1 MNFSHAAAT
10 RLLISERGGPGEGL
24 RPGAAGPGLHLRRWQ
39 GAGAAGRGRA
49 GSSLTRGPVARWLRP
64 GGRCTSSSASRN
76 GRAPALLQARG
87 TIVPRGGAA
96 LRPPEAAL
104 PGGAAVPV
112 PPQQA
117 PRLGHGDARYKAA
130 AGRGRPAL
138 TAPSAYRRAA
148 AAGRCQWRGRAA
160 SRPAP
165 PPPGGRR
172 RLAAGGAA
180 EGGGAGAVPVPAAP
194 GALGDTWRSRRHLEL
209 RRPEVC
215 AGAGQPRRA
224 AGDGQPAGPALPA
237 GLPRPPH
244 SPAGHGRPQ
253 PRAGALTT
261 EPRSRAGLA
270 SIKVGIGNR
279 LMDCI
284 PCAFVP
290 ALWGQGCYRS
300 KLVSQGVQVLVSPPC
315 RGSGHGWPTA
325 TESTPPWRSSSCAAS
340 SCTSSPRARCFVLPS
355 KSCRSH
361 AGDVFGVLGNPCL
374 APANHPQSKFSTSG
388 DDKPALHVGPSSSKH
403 QALSNGK
410 FG

>member
-112 PPQQA
+112 PPQQV

-194 GALGDTWRSRRHLEL
+194 GALGDTWSSGGRR
-209 RRPEVC
+209 C
-215 AGAGQPRRA
+215 ARVPGSPGGPRETGSQQGRHSPRGCPGRLTA
-224 AGDGQPAGPALPA
+224 LQGTAGP
-237 GLPRPPH
+237 
-244 SPAGHGRPQ
+244 SPGRAHW
-253 PRAGALTT
+253 RL
-261 EPRSRAGLA
+261 SRA
-270 SIKVGIGNR
+270 
-279 LMDCI
+279 
-284 PCAFVP
+284 
-290 ALWGQGCYRS
+290 
-300 KLVSQGVQVLVSPPC
+300 
-315 RGSGHGWPTA
+315 
-325 TESTPPWRSSSCAAS
+325 
-340 SCTSSPRARCFVLPS
+340 
-355 KSCRSH
+355 
-361 AGDVFGVLGNPCL
+361 
-374 APANHPQSKFSTSG
+374 
-388 DDKPALHVGPSSSKH
+388 VGP
-403 QALSNGK
+403 G
-410 FG
+410 